1 MRIEPRDA
9 SGRRLARIEVDERA
23 RPARVQVPGVAQD
36 VFLRWEGAL
45 DDASSLR
52 RCAVCGCGE
61 LYVRKNLPQVTP
73 FVLVLA
79 FAGVAV
85 ALLGYSTNPIIYG
98 LLALLLG
105 VDVLTLALSERQ
117 LVCYSC
123 GAVYSR
129 LRIARYLRGWDRMV
143 AERVRKEPSD
153 LPAALRATDP
163 AASATTPSP
172 TPSPTLRHAARTED
186 STPPAAS
193 TDDTRESTP

>member
-9 SGRRLARIEVDERA
+9 SGRRLARIEVDARA
-23 RPARVQVPGVAQD
+23 RPARVQIPGVPQD

-45 DDASSLR
+45 DDGSSLR
-52 RCAVCGCGE
+52 RCALCGCGD

-85 ALLGYSTNPIIYG
+85 ALLGYSTNPVIYG

-105 VDVLTLALSERQ
+105 IDVLTLALSERQ
-117 LVCYSC
+117 LVCYAC

-129 LRIARYLRGWDRMV
+129 LRIARYLRRWDRLV
-143 AERVRKEPSD
+143 AERVAKEPID
-153 LPAALRATDP
+153 LPNALRFVDP
-163 AASATTPSP
+163 AASTTTPSP
-172 TPSPTLRHAARTED
+172 TATGGTRASAVESAPD
-186 STPPAAS
+186 STTEA
-193 TDDTRESTP
+193 